1 MITLFAMLILL
12 FVGIALIIA
21 GAFLF
26 AWIIFVIGF
35 ILAII
40 RFFKAR
46 KLFPT
51 DKVCPYCD
59 HTDLSFTHNT
69 SKKGAP
75 TIAVCQNCGQKF
87 DFWTEE
93 EIKKVQKKQLI
104 RMIVFGILTLL
115 TSVMMFAGG
124 GTESDAVEQSAV
136 SEQVPAE
143 NNQVADKEEKKASY
157 DITNHYFVSYTNAL
171 GEPAYDAIIEIT
183 NTGSTNLYLHANS
196 FDIEDAN
203 NKLITTESLI
213 NTCPDLISP
222 GEKGYLYLGLGGRYP
237 SGTDV
242 NQELTLKPNM
252 DIRVG
257 TADPVD
263 YEVSDTSIN
272 AGNFGYPQV
281 IGRVTN
287 QTSNDDAL
295 VYVQAVF
302 FDNDGNPIAISGTN
316 LTDLKAGSTQSFEI
330 NLMQSNKI
338 ELSQIAT
345 YQVIARKSHMQFN

>member
-1 MITLFAMLILL
+1 MLILL

-143 NNQVADKEEKKASY
+143 NNQAADKEEKKASY
-157 DITNHYFVSYTNAL
+157 I
-171 GEPAYDAIIEIT
+171 
-183 NTGSTNLYLHANS
+183 
-196 FDIEDAN
+196 
-203 NKLITTESLI
+203 
-213 NTCPDLISP
+213 
-222 GEKGYLYLGLGGRYP
+222 
-237 SGTDV
+237 
-242 NQELTLKPNM
+242 
-252 DIRVG
+252 
-257 TADPVD
+257 
-263 YEVSDTSIN
+263 
-272 AGNFGYPQV
+272 
-281 IGRVTN
+281 
-287 QTSNDDAL
+287 
-295 VYVQAVF
+295 
-302 FDNDGNPIAISGTN
+302 
-316 LTDLKAGSTQSFEI
+316 
-330 NLMQSNKI
+330 
-338 ELSQIAT
+338 SQIITLYHIRTHLGNRLMMPLLRLPIPAVQICT
-345 YQVIARKSHMQFN
+345 YTQTVLTSKMQTIN